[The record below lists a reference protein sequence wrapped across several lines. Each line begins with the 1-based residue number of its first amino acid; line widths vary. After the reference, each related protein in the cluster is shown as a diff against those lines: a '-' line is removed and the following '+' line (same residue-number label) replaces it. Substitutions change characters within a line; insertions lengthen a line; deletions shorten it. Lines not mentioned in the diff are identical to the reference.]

1 MKATKT
7 FDRGLLDRLIQELH
21 QAGLHVTSGEGEFAV
36 LKLRPYRT
44 KGGHTTV
51 LIDGKGPPRRFKS
64 VPVNDEHLL
73 YAVFPRE
80 GWREHALACV
90 ERNDKSWVKESTLM
104 AEKMEAVFQRNGYL
118 VGSIGGTPANMDYSS
133 PAGQVVFS
141 YIGNPFHT

>member
-21 QAGLHVTSGEGEFAV
+21 QAALHVTSGEGEFAV

-51 LIDGKGPPRRFKS
+51 LIDGKGPPWRFKS

-90 ERNDKSWVKESTLM
+90 ERNDKSWVKESPLM
-104 AEKMEAVFQRNGYL
+104 AEKMEAIFQRNGYL

-133 PAGQVVFS
+133 PDGQVVFS

>member
-7 FDRGLLDRLIQELH
+7 FDRRILDRLIQELL

-51 LIDGKGPPRRFKS
+51 LIDGKGPSRRFKS

-80 GWREHALACV
+80 GWREHVLACV
-90 ERNDKSWVKESTLM
+90 EKNDESWVKESNLM
-104 AEKMEAVFQRNGYL
+104 GEKMESIFQRNGYRAGS
-118 VGSIGGTPANMDYSS
+118 VGGIPANIDFSS
-133 PAGQVVFS
+133 PDGQAIFS

>member
-7 FDRGLLDRLIQELH
+7 FDRRILDRLIQQLY

-51 LIDGKGPPRRFKS
+51 LIDGKGPSQRFKS

-80 GWREHALACV
+80 GWREHVLACV
-90 ERNDKSWVKESTLM
+90 EKNDESWVKESNLM
-104 AEKMEAVFQRNGYL
+104 GEKMEAIFQRNGYRAGS
-118 VGSIGGTPANMDYSS
+118 VGGIPANIDFSS
-133 PAGQVVFS
+133 PDGQAIFS